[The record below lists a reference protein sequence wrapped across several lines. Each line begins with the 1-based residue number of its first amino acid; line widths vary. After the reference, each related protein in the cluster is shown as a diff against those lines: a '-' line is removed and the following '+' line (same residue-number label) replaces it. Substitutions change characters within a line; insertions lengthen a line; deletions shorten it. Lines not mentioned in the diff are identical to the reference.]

1 MSEMKNFWK
10 GILLGAVAGGVISL
24 LDKPTRKAVTK
35 NIQKTSTQVGH
46 VLREPSII
54 VEKVKTTAAQV
65 RETVEQ
71 VSEDV
76 IFIKEKVEEL
86 SEVTPQVMDIVKETK
101 DAFTKSGDACGETE
115 TTLVSNQ
122 A

>member
-10 GILLGAVAGGVISL
+10 GIILGALAGGALSL
-24 LDKPTRKAVTK
+24 LDTPTRKAVTINVRK
-35 NIQKTSTQVGH
+35 ASTQVGH

-54 VEKVKTTAAQV
+54 VEKVKETASQV

-76 IFIKEKVEEL
+76 LFIKEKVGEIT
-86 SEVTPQVMDIVKETK
+86 EVTPQVMDMVKETK
-101 DAFTKSGDACGETE
+101 DAFSKSRDTYEE
-115 TTLVSNQ
+115 TTTANH
-122 A
+122 